1 LSSTVS
7 DLPQLT
13 EVQSKS
19 RREQVLDKLRDA
31 ILAGDF
37 KPGQPLREVE
47 LASQL
52 GVSRAPLREAL
63 QVLSAEGLVE
73 TVPYHGTTV
82 RTLNKTDIE
91 ELYSLRSELES
102 FAIRRVIATITPV
115 QIDQLRAIYER
126 MRLAGVANDLKR
138 LSAEDQ
144 IFHNTLITFSNH
156 SLLVSIWNVVAMRV
170 RQVMALRNKQN
181 RDLVQVAMNHVPI
194 IDAIAAKDM
203 DRAIALIQQHAASA
217 ADLILD
223 NWQYSDGENGKA

>member
-1 LSSTVS
+1 
-7 DLPQLT
+7 
-13 EVQSKS
+13 
-19 RREQVLDKLRDA
+19 VLDKLRDA
-31 ILAGDF
+31 ILDGDF

>member
-1 LSSTVS
+1 MS

-31 ILAGDF
+31 ILDGDF

-102 FAIRRVIATITPV
+102 FAIRHVIATVTPEQV
-115 QIDQLRAIYER
+115 AQLRDIYER
-126 MRLAGVANDLKR
+126 MRQAGVANDLKR
-138 LSAEDQ
+138 LSTEDQ
-144 IFHNTLITFSNH
+144 LFHNTLIALSNH
-156 SLLVSIWNVVAMRV
+156 SLLVSLWNVVAMRV

-194 IDAIAAKDM
+194 IDAIAAKDVE
-203 DRAIALIQQHAASA
+203 RAITLIQQHAASA

>member
-1 LSSTVS
+1 VS
-7 DLPQLT
+7 DTPQLT

-31 ILAGDF
+31 ILDGDF

-102 FAIRRVIATITPV
+102 FAIRRVIVTITPE
-115 QIDQLRAIYER
+115 QIGQLRNIYER
-126 MRLAGVANDLKR
+126 MRQAGIANDLKR

-144 IFHNTLITFSNH
+144 VFHNTLITFSNH

-194 IDAIAAKDM
+194 IDAIAAKDV
-203 DRAIALIQQHAASA
+203 DRAITLIQQHAASA

-223 NWQYSDGENGKA
+223 NWQYSDGENGKV

>member
-31 ILAGDF
+31 ILDGDF

>member
-1 LSSTVS
+1 MS

-31 ILAGDF
+31 ILDGDF